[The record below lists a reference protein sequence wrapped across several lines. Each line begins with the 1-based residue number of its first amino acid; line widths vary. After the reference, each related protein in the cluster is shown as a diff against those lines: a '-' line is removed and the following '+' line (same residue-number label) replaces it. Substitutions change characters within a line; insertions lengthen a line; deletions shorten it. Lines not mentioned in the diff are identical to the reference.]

1 VQRLGWL
8 LDFVEESEL
17 ADALARTLEGKRL
30 LPTPLTTARVS
41 TDASLDPRWRIL
53 VNDDVEPDL

>member
-8 LDFVEESEL
+8 LDFVEQP
-17 ADALARTLEGKRL
+17 ALAGALAAKLAGKRL
-30 LPTPLTTARVS
+30 LPTPLTGGRESAG
-41 TDASLDPRWRIL
+41 APLDPRWHVL